1 MRKFP
6 TTENRQTPKPQT
18 NKTGTSNNMR
28 KQKRTQVIEIKLTT
42 FDDIK
47 ALRRLKKQGYR
58 VQEIGWTTAT
68 LTK

>member
-1 MRKFP
+1 
-6 TTENRQTPKPQT
+6 
-18 NKTGTSNNMR
+18 MR
-28 KQKRTQVIEIKLTT
+28 KQKRTQVIEIKLIT